1 MFSPVVFFRMV
12 VTVVRAHA
20 VVISFSRFFAVFF
33 HPFPFII
40 WAVFHYFIRDAH
52 TLISNAHFFSMCAN
66 VFNRVVFFIFF
77 YSRRYCWVLWVLNW
91 HCLYSQSLEN
101 VNFLKMIWIISC
113 DIAFIS
119 IFTENIIIYLPIFLY
134 AFTDKNVI

>member
-66 VFNRVVFFIFF
+66 VFNRVVFFHLLLFSTVLLSFMSFELALLVFAVIRKCKFSQDDLNNLLWYCFYFNFYRKYNYLFAHIFVRF
-77 YSRRYCWVLWVLNW
+77 YW
-91 HCLYSQSLEN
+91 
-101 VNFLKMIWIISC
+101 
-113 DIAFIS
+113 
-119 IFTENIIIYLPIFLY
+119 
-134 AFTDKNVI
+134 